1 MSRHLRVPQVSRVL
15 RLKRRRRQRQIRR
28 FTIVGTISLTMGLS
42 TGVAHSMW
50 LDNIPEGVTAQLATA
65 IVAFTVSEG
74 QQSAQA
80 SYDSLYHNPDDITD
94 YVLNGIVEWQHDHP
108 AEPLYQQLRIDAVAS
123 GAVDINYQLS
133 VNGSLFAKTEIV
145 SGWYSDTDQPGAC
158 HNESYEA
165 AVQNDQ
171 LLFGHIILAELR
183 LNSIE
188 LQRPLLTPMV
198 EPVSNNWRQASH
210 TLCLRFEP
218 LTAYTKIQT
227 TVQATA
233 TVINAVSLADPDSVL
248 EPDMILYLDPVVDSD
263 SAGESNLVDQI
274 ELLDDSELAEP
285 ERAESELPES
295 ELPESELAESETTL
309 TQTVTAQ
316 SNWVGVFIG
325 YDYTQLLADKTPTV
339 LHFEPR
345 YARPAA
351 VPKASGAASGMAT
364 ELVRP

>member
-1 MSRHLRVPQVSRVL
+1 MSRHLRVSQVSRVQ
-15 RLKRRRRQRQIRR
+15 RLKRRRRQRQLRR
-28 FTIVGTISLTMGLS
+28 FAIVGATSLAMGLS
-42 TGVAHSMW
+42 AGVAHSMW
-50 LDNIPEGVTAQLATA
+50 LDNVPEGVTAQLATA
-65 IVAFTVSEG
+65 IVAFTVSER

-80 SYDSLYHNPDDITD
+80 SYDSLYHNPDDVTD
-94 YVLNGIVEWQHDHP
+94 YVLGGVAEWQHDHP

-133 VNGSLFAKTEIV
+133 VNSSLFANTEIV

-171 LLFGHIILAELR
+171 LLFDSTVLAELR
-183 LNSIE
+183 LDTIE
-188 LQRPLLTPMV
+188 LERPLLDGAV
-198 EPVSNNWRQASH
+198 ERISNNWRQASH

-218 LTAYTKIQT
+218 LTAYAKIQT
-227 TVQATA
+227 TAQVTA
-233 TVINAVSLADPDSVL
+233 TVISAVSMPELESVDESDAVADPDSVAEQDL
-248 EPDMILYLDPVVDSD
+248 VI
-263 SAGESNLVDQI
+263 ESNTVDES
-274 ELLDDSELAEP
+274 ELPDDSELAEP
-285 ERAESELPES
+285 SRGEP
-295 ELPESELAESETTL
+295 ELPESELAESESPPA
-309 TQTVTAQ
+309 QTVTAEA
-316 SNWVGVFIG
+316 NWSGVFIG

-351 VPKASGAASGMAT
+351 VPKAAVSPSGMAT